1 MTRLRCLVFDA
12 NVVIA
17 LFERGLWQA
26 VLSRCELVLAQT
38 VVGEADFYVDHDG
51 VRHTIDLQPDI
62 DAGRVRVVSIGAT
75 RVAAFQARFD
85 PLYVQKLDPGETE
98 SLVFC
103 LAEGQEY
110 LLCSSDAVV
119 FRVLAQLD
127 RTEQGVS
134 LEEVLAS
141 VGLGRPLDRPYTKS
155 FRKEFASKGLQD
167 RLAGMGLKK

>member
-17 LFERGLWQA
+17 LFERDLWQA
-26 VLSRCELVLAQT
+26 VASRCGLVLTET
-38 VVGEADFYVDHDG
+38 VVDEADFYIDATG
-51 VRHTIDLQPDI
+51 IRHTIDLQPDVA
-62 DAGRVRVVSIGAT
+62 AGRIRVESIGAT
-75 RVAAFQARFD
+75 RIAAFQARFD
-85 PLYVQKLDPGETE
+85 PLYMQKLDPGETE

-103 LAEGQEY
+103 LDEGEECH
-110 LLCSSDAVV
+110 LCSSDAVV

-134 LEEVLAS
+134 LEEVLAA
-141 VGLGRPLDRPYTKS
+141 VGLSRPLDRPYTKQ

>member
-1 MTRLRCLVFDA
+1 M
-12 NVVIA
+12 
-17 LFERGLWQA
+17 
-26 VLSRCELVLAQT
+26 
-38 VVGEADFYVDHDG
+38 
-51 VRHTIDLQPDI
+51 
-62 DAGRVRVVSIGAT
+62 
-75 RVAAFQARFD
+75 
-85 PLYVQKLDPGETE
+85 QKLDPGETE

-103 LAEGQEY
+103 LEEGVAC